1 MKFLKVLS
9 VVGLLFFITNTAHSA
24 SVNTVSVLNSHEL
37 DVAFS
42 DDVVFA
48 DDTQWDVKV
57 LKDIIVSFATRD
69 ASDHYKVIL
78 TLEEDLNILT
88 NYNLLSI
95 YGADGNMDFKTT
107 KYLNEVEID
116 NNFFPED
123 QGITKIRTLDERT
136 LEVYFKYPVEDTDFE
151 FKLFSENF
159 VDNIAKNTDNS
170 LKLHL
175 EKAVEE
181 NSQYMLMVL
190 NLKDNTGAN
199 ISLNEDLFNF
209 QTLDSIEQIK
219 EDAPIIDDNGEEI
232 LEIETVALNAAETPD
247 TGAETWVLV
256 ALTLMVNAG
265 LFIRK
270 KIKTA

>member
-9 VVGLLFFITNTAHSA
+9 VVGLLFFVTNTAHSA
-24 SVNTVSVLNSHEL
+24 NIDTVNVLNSHEL

-42 DDVVFA
+42 DDVIFW
-48 DDTQWDVKV
+48 DETQGDVKV

-69 ASDHYKVIL
+69 ASDHYKVVL
-78 TLEEDLNILT
+78 TLEEDLDILT

-95 YGADGNMDFKTT
+95 YGADGNIDFKTT
-107 KYLNEVEID
+107 KYLNEVEVK
-116 NNFFPED
+116 NTFTPEN
-123 QGITKIRTLDERT
+123 QGITKIMTLDERT

-159 VDNIAKNTDNS
+159 VDKIEKNTDNW
-170 LKLHL
+170 LKLHI
-175 EKAVEE
+175 EKSIEE

-190 NLKDNTGAN
+190 NLKDKMGAN
-199 ISLNEDLFNF
+199 ISLAEDLYNF
-209 QTLDSIEQIK
+209 QTLDSIEKVK
-219 EDAPIIDDNGEEI
+219 EDAPIIDDNGEEVQ
-232 LEIETVALNAAETPD
+232 EIEAVALNAAETPD

-270 KIKTA
+270 KMKTA